1 LKNSIFNPLVISCFT
16 IVCPAYG
23 AGISGVSERSA
34 GQLEEV
40 QVTGSALANTGLA
53 DAEAASVGTVL
64 AAQIAHRPAL
74 RPAELLETIPGMVVT
89 QHSGDGK
96 ANQYFLRGFNLDH
109 GSDFANY
116 VDGMPINMVSHGH
129 GQGYTDLNFLI
140 PELVDRIVYR
150 KGPYYAEAGD
160 FSSAGTA
167 RTSYARAMANQTVK
181 LTVGENDYAR
191 LLAFGGVAAADGQLV
206 YALESQQNDG
216 PWQVPEGFDKANGVL
231 KYSGGDRKQGYSLT
245 AMVYQANWT
254 STDQIPQRLVAEGS
268 VDRYG
273 SLDDSTGGDTH
284 RYSLSAEI
292 WSVLN
297 DGLNLQS
304 QFYVVDYGLRL
315 SSNASYYSR
324 DNSDD
329 PEVRG
334 DQFTQFDNRLTLGG
348 QLDFTQALSAVH
360 ELRYGGELRLDD
372 INDVGVG
379 FSQRGLIYD
388 LFASAAVEEQALGV
402 YGSVHSQWTAWF
414 ASIAG
419 LRYQTIDV
427 AVADKLDA
435 TAGGRDREALLS
447 PKLSLRFGPFAS
459 TEFFINYGEGFHS
472 NDARGVV
479 RKESAVPLISSS
491 VGYELGMRSLLAN
504 DIQLSV
510 VAFRLDLDSELVFV
524 GDESTTEPRDASRR
538 QGLEVSVFYQPVD
551 WFVLDMDVASS
562 ETEFKQLQVD
572 EGQVLGKY
580 VPDSVEQVFAMGASI
595 DLDNG
600 VYGGLRLR
608 YFGPR
613 KLTEGGDV
621 ESAASKSVNANIGY
635 RFKSGISLGLEV
647 INALDERDD
656 DITYYYASRTL
667 SERNAGIEPQL
678 DRHSHPME
686 PRTYRGTLAY
696 HF

>member
-1 LKNSIFNPLVISCFT
+1 
-16 IVCPAYG
+16 
-23 AGISGVSERSA
+23 VSERSA

-40 QVTGSALANTGLA
+40 QVTGSALASTGLA

-231 KYSGGDRKQGYSLT
+231 KYSGGDPKQGYSLT
-245 AMVYQANWT
+245 AMAYEADWT

-292 WSVLN
+292 WS
-297 DGLNLQS
+297 
-304 QFYVVDYGLRL
+304 
-315 SSNASYYSR
+315 
-324 DNSDD
+324 
-329 PEVRG
+329 
-334 DQFTQFDNRLTLGG
+334 
-348 QLDFTQALSAVH
+348 
-360 ELRYGGELRLDD
+360 
-372 INDVGVG
+372 GVG

-402 YGSVHSQWTAWF
+402 YSSVHSQWTAWF

-427 AVADKLDA
+427 VVADKLDA

-479 RKESAVPLISSS
+479 RKASAVPLMSES

-538 QGLEVSVFYQPVD
+538 QGLEVSVFYQPMD
-551 WFVLDMDVASS
+551 WFVLDMDFASS

-600 VYGGLRLR
+600 VYAGLRLR

-621 ESAASKSVNANIGY
+621 ESAASKSLNANIGY
-635 RFKSGISLGLEV
+635 RFSNGISLGLEV

-667 SERNAGIEPQL
+667 SERSASIEPQL
-678 DRHSHPME
+678 DMHAHPME

>member
-1 LKNSIFNPLVISCFT
+1 LKNLIFNPLVISCFVVT
-16 IVCPAYG
+16 CPAYA
-23 AGISGVSERSA
+23 AGFSGVSERSV

-140 PELVDRIVYR
+140 PELVDHIVYR

-167 RTSYARAMANQTVK
+167 RTSYARALAHQTVK

-231 KYSGGDRKQGYSLT
+231 KYSRGDGDNAYSLT
-245 AMVYQANWT
+245 AMAYEADWT
-254 STDQIPQRLVAEGS
+254 STDQVPQRLVSDGS

-284 RYSLSAEI
+284 RYSVSAEF
-292 WSVLN
+292 WSALN
-297 DGLNLQS
+297 DGLDLQS
-304 QFYVVDYGLRL
+304 QFYVVDYALRL

-324 DNSDD
+324 GNSDD
-329 PEVRG
+329 PDVRG

-348 QLDFTQALSAVH
+348 QLDFTQTLNKVH
-360 ELRYGGELRLDD
+360 ELRYGGEVRLDD
-372 INDVGVG
+372 ISGVGVG

-402 YGSVHSQWTAWF
+402 YGSVHSQWTTWF
-414 ASIAG
+414 ASVAG

-427 AVADKLDA
+427 AVSDKLDP
-435 TAGGRDREALLS
+435 TAGGSDREALLS
-447 PKLSLRFGPFAS
+447 PKLSLRIGPFS
-459 TEFFINYGEGFHS
+459 TTEFFFNYGEGFHS

-479 RKESAVPLISSS
+479 RSTAAVPLMSES

-551 WFVLDMDVASS
+551 WFVLDMDFASS
-562 ETEFKQLQVD
+562 ETEFRQVQFD
-572 EGQVLGKY
+572 NGQALGKY

-600 VYGGLRLR
+600 VYAGLRVR

-621 ESAASKSVNANIGY
+621 ESASSQSVNANIGY
-635 RFKSGISLGLEV
+635 RFSNGIALGLEI

-678 DRHSHPME
+678 DLHSHPME
-686 PRTYRGTLAY
+686 PRTYRMTLTY
-696 HF
+696 QF

>member
-1 LKNSIFNPLVISCFT
+1 
-16 IVCPAYG
+16 
-23 AGISGVSERSA
+23 
-34 GQLEEV
+34 
-40 QVTGSALANTGLA
+40 
-53 DAEAASVGTVL
+53 
-64 AAQIAHRPAL
+64 
-74 RPAELLETIPGMVVT
+74 
-89 QHSGDGK
+89 
-96 ANQYFLRGFNLDH
+96 
-109 GSDFANY
+109 
-116 VDGMPINMVSHGH
+116 
-129 GQGYTDLNFLI
+129 
-140 PELVDRIVYR
+140 
-150 KGPYYAEAGD
+150 
-160 FSSAGTA
+160 
-167 RTSYARAMANQTVK
+167 
-181 LTVGENDYAR
+181 
-191 LLAFGGVAAADGQLV
+191 
-206 YALESQQNDG
+206 
-216 PWQVPEGFDKANGVL
+216 
-231 KYSGGDRKQGYSLT
+231 
-245 AMVYQANWT
+245 
-254 STDQIPQRLVAEGS
+254 
-268 VDRYG
+268 
-273 SLDDSTGGDTH
+273 
-284 RYSLSAEI
+284 
-292 WSVLN
+292 
-297 DGLNLQS
+297 
-304 QFYVVDYGLRL
+304 
-315 SSNASYYSR
+315 
-324 DNSDD
+324 
-329 PEVRG
+329 
-334 DQFTQFDNRLTLGG
+334 
-348 QLDFTQALSAVH
+348 
-360 ELRYGGELRLDD
+360 
-372 INDVGVG
+372 VG

-402 YGSVHSQWTAWF
+402 YSSVHSQWTAWF

-427 AVADKLDA
+427 VVADKLDA

-479 RKESAVPLISSS
+479 RKASAVPLMSES

-538 QGLEVSVFYQPVD
+538 QGLEVSVFYQPMD
-551 WFVLDMDVASS
+551 WFVLDMDFASS

-600 VYGGLRLR
+600 VYAGLRLR

-621 ESAASKSVNANIGY
+621 ESAASKSLNANIGY
-635 RFKSGISLGLEV
+635 RFSNGISLGLEV

-667 SERNAGIEPQL
+667 SERSASIEPQL
-678 DRHSHPME
+678 DMHAHPME